1 MSPMPPRAAHRL
13 ATGIGAGLLTT
24 LLVPHNWPAEAR
36 ILLGW
41 AGFCLVNLIRLARF
55 LDYSPEQTR
64 QLATREDETRVVA
77 ASLTILSA
85 LVSLVGVLFTLHAA
99 SQAKGTLAYLL
110 TGLAVL
116 TVTLSWLLIQAEYTL
131 HYARRYY
138 TDNAGV
144 QFTQHGRA
152 EPLRELNIV
161 DFAYLSFTIGMT
173 FQASDMLLDTH
184 RMRRLLLGHA
194 LLSYGFS
201 AVIIAVTFSAVA
213 SIAG

>member
-1 MSPMPPRAAHRL
+1 MSPTPPRSAYRL
-13 ATGIGAGLLTT
+13 AIGTVAGLLIS
-24 LLVPHNWPAEAR
+24 LLVPRHWPVEAR

-41 AGFCLVNLIRLARF
+41 AGFCLVNLIRLAQF

-77 ASLTILSA
+77 ASLTTLSA
-85 LVSLVGVLFTLHAA
+85 LISLVGVLFTLHAA

-116 TVTLSWLLIQAEYTL
+116 TLTLSWLLIQAEYTL

-144 QFTQHGRA
+144 QYTQHDSD
-152 EPLRELNIV
+152 EPLRELNII
-161 DFAYLSFTIGMT
+161 DFAYLIFYHRHDLSGLRHAARHPQDAPPAAGARAAVLR
-173 FQASDMLLDTH
+173 FQC
-184 RMRRLLLGHA
+184 RNYRR
-194 LLSYGFS
+194 YD
-201 AVIIAVTFSAVA
+201 
-213 SIAG
+213 